1 VDFTTLIGKFL
12 DWATSNLSPVG
23 VILLAVSAL
32 LLWLRREDR
41 QYIERLEARIETLQ
55 ERLLQENKQ
64 HGDVT
69 LDMTKDYVL
78 VSQDIVRSLDALAT
92 GLQKQVI
99 LPKRPLPPRR
109 P

>member
-1 VDFTTLIGKFL
+1 VDLTVLAGKFV
-12 DWATSNLSPVG
+12 DWATVNLTPVG
-23 VILLAVSAL
+23 VILLAVCAL
-32 LLWLRREDR
+32 MLWLWREDR
-41 QYIERLEARIETLQ
+41 QYIERLEARIEALQ

-69 LDMTKDYVL
+69 LDVTKDYVL
-78 VSQDIVRSLDALAT
+78 VTQDIVRSLDALAT

-99 LPKRPLPPRR
+99 LPKRPSTPRR